1 MGNRAYIIGYAMYQ
15 ELMAGD
21 RDNIPALQV
30 SRYDKNKCQQWL
42 RTCEERGC
50 TPISRDA
57 ECGLAR
63 LCQVACES
71 NPDGLDI
78 GITALDKGFV
88 RYCIPSLGSVV
99 LIDGFAIADTH

>member
-21 RDNIPALQV
+21 RDNIPALYV
-30 SRYDKNKCQQWL
+30 HWYDEDECQQWL
-42 RTCEERGC
+42 RTCEERGYRS
-50 TPISRDA
+50 ISEDA
-57 ECGLAR
+57 EYGLAR

-78 GITALDKGFV
+78 GIVALDKGFIH
-88 RYCIPSLGSVV
+88 YCTPFLESVV